1 MSKRR
6 RRRRRKR
13 KRSKTKKEVKK
24 THILRRPERRVDGR
38 HDLAYPW
45 KEDTVFVEEGEG
57 RENTVREGEK
67 TTNANDDKRFLS
79 FQKKKK
85 WKNGKIIFTL
95 LRRLSLDARDEPER
109 VRPLLLGRMVSLGKG
124 DVLEPPVDPGRLAGR
139 GDFLFFFL
147 LVGCR
152 GEKKKKKRSER
163 VEEVGKQVERRKKK
177 KKKTKRASHH
187 HHPSVKALGFPSF
200 SVAFMPL
207 RFSSPPRRREATRTS
222 TTPPARERGRER
234 ERERRK
240 RRRSAHWQREMLGGE
255 GRVASDARPIKWVPF
270 RAPSLSLPLSLSAS
284 LSKNAYLPVILPAI
298 VLLRLRRR
306 SRGRLGPHAPARFK
320 IPLEVRRLHFFFW
333 PGKQKK
339 KWKANTKKRERKLS
353 NFDAK
358 NTRDSSRCL
367 GGDASVALARRR
379 RRRRRCFGL
388 AAS

>member
-152 GEKKKKKRSER
+152 GEKKKKKKVREGR
-163 VEEVGKQVERRKKK
+163 GGRETGRAEKKK
-177 KKKTKRASHH
+177 KKKDEEGKSSSS
-187 HHPSVKALGFPSF
+187 SVSQSF
-200 SVAFMPL
+200 RLSFFLCRFYAFA
-207 RFSSPPRRREATRTS
+207 FFFATS
-222 TTPPARERGRER
+222 TERGD
-234 ERERRK
+234 K
-240 RRRSAHWQREMLGGE
+240 DL
-255 GRVASDARPIKWVPF
+255 D
-270 RAPSLSLPLSLSAS
+270 
-284 LSKNAYLPVILPAI
+284 
-298 VLLRLRRR
+298 
-306 SRGRLGPHAPARFK
+306 
-320 IPLEVRRLHFFFW
+320 
-333 PGKQKK
+333 
-339 KWKANTKKRERKLS
+339 
-353 NFDAK
+353 D
-358 NTRDSSRCL
+358 
-367 GGDASVALARRR
+367 
-379 RRRRRCFGL
+379 
-388 AAS
+388 AASA

>member
-124 DVLEPPVDPGRLAGR
+124 DVL
-139 GDFLFFFL
+139 
-147 LVGCR
+147 
-152 GEKKKKKRSER
+152 
-163 VEEVGKQVERRKKK
+163 ERRKKK

-339 KWKANTKKRERKLS
+339 KWKANTKKRERKRS

>member
-1 MSKRR
+1 MTMSKRR

-139 GDFLFFFL
+139 GDFLFFF
-147 LVGCR
+147 VGWLQR
-152 GEKKKKKRSER
+152 GEKKKKKGQIGSRRSGNRSSGE
-163 VEEVGKQVERRKKK
+163 KKK
-177 KKKTKRASHH
+177 KKDEEGKSSSS
-187 HHPSVKALGFPSF
+187 SVSQSF
-200 SVAFMPL
+200 RLSFFLCRFYAFA
-207 RFSSPPRRREATRTS
+207 FFFATS
-222 TTPPARERGRER
+222 TERGD
-234 ERERRK
+234 K
-240 RRRSAHWQREMLGGE
+240 DL
-255 GRVASDARPIKWVPF
+255 D
-270 RAPSLSLPLSLSAS
+270 
-284 LSKNAYLPVILPAI
+284 
-298 VLLRLRRR
+298 
-306 SRGRLGPHAPARFK
+306 
-320 IPLEVRRLHFFFW
+320 
-333 PGKQKK
+333 
-339 KWKANTKKRERKLS
+339 
-353 NFDAK
+353 D
-358 NTRDSSRCL
+358 
-367 GGDASVALARRR
+367 
-379 RRRRRCFGL
+379 
-388 AAS
+388 AASA